1 MPLIEELPLGTAAR
15 AQPGWAYVADTG
27 VPIAA
32 VQPGQRKRGRPA
44 DSAASTSAK
53 QRKAIDQRLKDL
65 ERENYKDV
73 HIAIPKREGGKR
85 EGRKVTSNVRRIL
98 GYNRTFAH
106 YLADEEA
113 ALQAGQQPY
122 YMQGAATAA
131 ATPASGRDARKKTG
145 RDTATSSSGRASAQP
160 GSMKPPPSKPT
171 PSKIKTESQDVEMES
186 SPTAPKSPNAARP
199 SSSSSSQPEPPSY
212 PPEWDKDPLL
222 RTRDLPPRPSD
233 RVMQQ
238 LLAEPPL
245 SWNGARAK
253 PLDPENQTPPRHFCI
268 MCGYWG
274 KVKCRKC
281 AERTC
286 GTMECWKAHEAAGC
300 GDRPY

>member
-1 MPLIEELPLGTAAR
+1 MPLIEELPLGATAR
-15 AQPGWAYVADTG
+15 AQPGWAYVPDVAN
-27 VPIAA
+27 PIAA
-32 VQPGQRKRGRPA
+32 IQPGQRKRARGA
-44 DSAASTSAK
+44 DTPASTSAK
-53 QRKAIDQRLKDL
+53 QQKAIDQRLKDL
-65 ERENYKDV
+65 EKENYKDV

-85 EGRKVTSNVRRIL
+85 EGKKVTSNVRRIL

-113 ALQAGQQPY
+113 AVQAGQQPY
-122 YMQGAATAA
+122 YLQGVSTSAMA
-131 ATPASGRDARKKTG
+131 PSSSRDVRKK
-145 RDTATSSSGRASAQP
+145 SSQA
-160 GSMKPPPSKPT
+160 GSMNPPPKPT
-171 PSKIKTESQDVEMES
+171 SGKVKNEDQDVEMTS
-186 SPTAPKSPNAARP
+186 SPPSSRSPKQTRP
-199 SSSSSSQPEPPSY
+199 SSSNQAAPPPY

-222 RTRDLPPRPSD
+222 RTRDLPSRPSD

-238 LLAEPPL
+238 LLAELPL
-245 SWNGARAK
+245 SYNEARAK
-253 PLDPENQTPPRHFCI
+253 PLDPDKQPPPRHFCI

-286 GTMECWKAHEAAGC
+286 GTLECWKAHEAAGC